1 MENSLQM
8 VELFVLKYSNFL
20 KINLL
25 INPKDNVLIKSI
37 YYTIKLELRK
47 YGKK

>member
-8 VELFVLKYSNFL
+8 VELFILKYSNFL

-25 INPKDNVLIKSI
+25 ITPKDNVLIKSS
-37 YYTIKLELRK
+37 YYTVKLEL
-47 YGKK
+47 